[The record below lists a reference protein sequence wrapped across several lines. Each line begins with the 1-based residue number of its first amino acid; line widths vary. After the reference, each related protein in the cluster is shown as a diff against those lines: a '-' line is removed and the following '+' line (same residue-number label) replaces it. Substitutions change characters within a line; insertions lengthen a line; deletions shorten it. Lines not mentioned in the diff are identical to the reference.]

1 MKTNTDKLI
10 DIYTL
15 ITRRE
20 ITAMKT
26 YIDSVVASNPRL
38 EKRYLEGKAD
48 ALRELLEEVD
58 KLIE

>member
-1 MKTNTDKLI
+1 MKTNTDRLI

-26 YIDSVVASNPRL
+26 YIDAVVASKPTTD
-38 EKRYLEGKAD
+38 KRYLEGRAD

-58 KLIE
+58 KILD